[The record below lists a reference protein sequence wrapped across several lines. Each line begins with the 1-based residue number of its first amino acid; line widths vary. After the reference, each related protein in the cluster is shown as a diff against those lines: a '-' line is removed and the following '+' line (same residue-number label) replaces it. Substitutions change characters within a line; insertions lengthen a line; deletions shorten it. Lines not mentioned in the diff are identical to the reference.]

1 MDTSLTS
8 FAADANAGVW
18 TEFNATDW
26 SAFHSNAKSV
36 PIVPTASSLDAA
48 AVGPEAGWLSLL
60 VLTYAKAGWLQP
72 DAFRR
77 GRRPVRCVA
86 IRCGANVGTRQ
97 RGLNKCID
105 RTGDLGI
112 TYA

>member
-8 FAADANAGVW
+8 FAADANAGVS

-48 AVGPEAGWLSLL
+48 AVAPEAGWLSLL
-60 VLTYAKAGWLQP
+60 VLLTLRLAGSSLTHF
-72 DAFRR
+72 DVE
-77 GRRPVRCVA
+77 GGPVRCVEFGA
-86 IRCGANVGTRQ
+86 AQMLGRANV
-97 RGLNKCID
+97 
-105 RTGDLGI
+105 
-112 TYA
+112 A